1 MKFGH
6 FDDKNREYVIETPR
20 TPYPWINYLGTQGFF
35 SLISNTAGGYSFYKD
50 ARLRRI
56 TRYRYNNVPIDMGG
70 RYFYINDNGTIWNP
84 GWSPVKTELDSYEC
98 RHGMGYTIIKGKKN
112 DLKAEVTF
120 FVPQDYD
127 GEVQQVVLTN
137 EGSAPKTFKFW
148 SFAEWCLWDAQDD
161 CTNFQR
167 NFSTGRVEIKDSTIY
182 HKTEYRD
189 RRNHFAFYYVNDKID
204 GYDTDRDSFIGL
216 YNGFHNPQAV
226 LDGKCTNSLADGW
239 SPIASHYKEITLKAG
254 ESKTL
259 VFILGYVEMPQDK
272 KFEADGKTI
281 NKEKALAMMEKYNTP
296 EKFAAGMAELRA
308 YWDKLLGIL
317 NVNTPED
324 KVNRMVNIW
333 NQYQCMVTFNLSRSA
348 SYFESGIGRGMGFR
362 DSNQD
367 ILGFVHQIPDRAR
380 ERLIDIAST
389 QLEDGGCYHQYQPL
403 TKKGNADI
411 GGDFSDDPLWM
422 ILSVSSYIKETG
434 DWSILDEKVPY
445 DNDESKAKSMLDHLT
460 VSFYH
465 IVNNLGPHGLPL
477 AMRADWNDCIN
488 LSCFSDTP
496 GESFQTYT
504 NPKFKKEGGYSKIAE
519 SVFVAALFTYVGPAF
534 VGILNHLGK
543 KKDAAKAQKEIDKM
557 KKVMMASAWDGN
569 WFMRAYDAN
578 GQKMGSK
585 ECQEG
590 QIFIEPQGFAI
601 MSDVGKEE
609 GTAKKTLAAIDER
622 LNTKHG
628 LVLNNPAFSK
638 YYIQYGEIST
648 YPGGYKENA
657 GIFTHNNAWIICAA
671 AYAGEG
677 DQAFKYYS
685 EIAPAYTEETSDIH
699 KTEPYVYGQ
708 MIGGKDAGSDV
719 GQTGKNFGQGKNSW
733 LTGTAAWNMVAIS
746 QYILGIQPDFDGLK
760 VDPSIPASWDGFTA
774 TRLFRGARYNI
785 TIKNPSH
792 VCKGVK
798 SMIVDGQPVEGC
810 VVPFVEGK
818 KEVNVEI
825 TLG

>member
-6 FDDKNREYVIETPR
+6 FDDAKREYVITSPR

-70 RYFYINDNGTIWNP
+70 RYFYINDEGTIWNP

-98 RHGMGYTIIKGKKN
+98 RHGMGYTIITGKKN
-112 DLKAEVTF
+112 DLKAEATF
-120 FVPQDYD
+120 FVPQNYD
-127 GEVQQVVLTN
+127 GEVQQLVLTN
-137 EGSAPKTFKFW
+137 EGSAPKTFSLF

-167 NFSTGRVEIKDSTIY
+167 NFSTGRVEVVGSTIY

-189 RRNHFAFYYVNDKID
+189 RRDHFAFYTVNDDID
-204 GYDTDRDSFIGL
+204 GYDTDRDAFIGM

-226 LDGKCTNSLADGW
+226 EANKANNSFADGW
-239 SPIASHYKEITLKAG
+239 SPIASHYKKITLAPG

-259 VFILGYVEMPQDK
+259 VFILGYVEMPVEE

-281 NKEKALAMMEKYNTP
+281 NKTKALAMMEQYNTP
-296 EKFAAGMAELRA
+296 EKVAAGLAELKA
-308 YWDKLLGIL
+308 TWDKLLGIL
-317 NVNTPED
+317 SVDTPDD

-367 ILGFVHQIPDRAR
+367 VLGFVHQIPDRAR
-380 ERLIDIAST
+380 ERIIDIAST
-389 QLEDGGCYHQYQPL
+389 QFPDGGCYHQYQPL

-411 GGDFSDDPLWM
+411 GGDFSDDPLWL
-422 ILSVSSYIKETG
+422 ILSVSAYIKETG
-434 DWSILDEKVPY
+434 DWTILDEMVPY
-445 DNDESKAKSMLDHLT
+445 DNDMSKAQTMLDHLK

-465 IVNNLGPHGLPL
+465 IVENLGPHGLPL

-504 NPKFKKEGGYSKIAE
+504 NPKFAAEGGYSKVAE
-519 SVFVAALFTYVGPAF
+519 SVMVATLFTYAGPNYVA
-534 VGILNHLGK
+534 ILKHLGM
-543 KKDAAKAQKEIDKM
+543 DAEAEAAQAEIDKM
-557 KKVMMASAWDGN
+557 KANIMESAWDGD
-569 WFMRAYDAN
+569 WFLRAYDAN
-578 GQKMGSK
+578 GEKMGSK
-585 ECQEG
+585 ECEEG

-601 MSDVGKEE
+601 MSGLDKDV
-609 GTAKKTLAAIDER
+609 TAKTLKAIDER
-622 LNTKHG
+622 LNTQHG
-628 LVLNNPAFSK
+628 LVLNNPAFTK
-638 YYIQYGEIST
+638 YYVQYGEIST

-685 EIAPAYTEETSDIH
+685 EIAPAFTEETSDLH

-708 MIGGKDAGSDV
+708 MIGGKDAGSDI

-746 QYILGIQPDFDGLK
+746 QYILGIAADFDGLK
-760 VDPSIPASWDGFTA
+760 IDPSIPSAWDGMKA
-774 TRLFRGARYNI
+774 KREFRGATYDINV
-785 TIKNPSH
+785 TNPDH
-792 VCKGVK
+792 VCKGIK
-798 SMIVDGQPVEGC
+798 SVTVDGNAIEGNVLPAFGDGKTHTVE
-810 VVPFVEGK
+810 VVMG
-818 KEVNVEI
+818 
-825 TLG
+825 

>member
-1 MKFGH
+1 M
-6 FDDKNREYVIETPR
+6 
-20 TPYPWINYLGTQGFF
+20 
-35 SLISNTAGGYSFYKD
+35 
-50 ARLRRI
+50 
-56 TRYRYNNVPIDMGG
+56 
-70 RYFYINDNGTIWNP
+70 
-84 GWSPVKTELDSYEC
+84 
-98 RHGMGYTIIKGKKN
+98 
-112 DLKAEVTF
+112 
-120 FVPQDYD
+120 
-127 GEVQQVVLTN
+127 
-137 EGSAPKTFKFW
+137 
-148 SFAEWCLWDAQDD
+148 
-161 CTNFQR
+161 
-167 NFSTGRVEIKDSTIY
+167 
-182 HKTEYRD
+182 
-189 RRNHFAFYYVNDKID
+189 NDKID

-216 YNGFHNPQAV
+216 YNGFGDPQQV
-226 LDGKCTNSLADGW
+226 LDGKCGNSLADGW

-259 VFILGYVEMPQDK
+259 IFVLGYVEMPAEK

-281 NKEKALAMMEKYNTP
+281 NKEKALAMIEKYNSP
-296 EKFAAGMAELRA
+296 EKFAAGMQKLRS
-308 YWDKLLGIL
+308 YWDRLLGIL

-422 ILSVSSYIKETG
+422 ILSVSAYIKETG
-434 DWSILDEKVPY
+434 DWSILDEKVPF
-445 DNDESKAKSMLDHLT
+445 DNDPSKAKSMLDHLT

-465 IVNNLGPHGLPL
+465 IVNNLGPHKLPL

-504 NPKFKKEGGYSKIAE
+504 NPKFKAEGGYSKIAE
-519 SVFVAALFTYVGPAF
+519 SVFVATLFTYAGPNY

-543 KKDAAKAQKEIDKM
+543 KDEAKKAQAEIDKM
-557 KKVMMASAWDGN
+557 KKAVMESAWDGD
-569 WFMRAYDAN
+569 WFLRAYDAY
-578 GQKMGSK
+578 GKKMGSK
-585 ECQEG
+585 ECEEG
-590 QIFIEPQGFAI
+590 KIFIEPQGFAI
-601 MSDVGKEE
+601 MSDIDKDA
-609 GTAKKTLAAIDER
+609 AKKTLASIDER
-622 LNTKHG
+622 LNTKFG
-628 LVLNNPAFSK
+628 LVLNNPAFTR
-638 YYIQYGEIST
+638 YYVEYGEIST

-671 AYAGEG
+671 AYAGQG
-677 DQAFKYYS
+677 NQAFKYYS

-708 MIGGKDAGSDV
+708 MIGGKDAGSDI
-719 GQTGKNFGQGKNSW
+719 GQSGRNFGQGKNSW

-760 VDPSIPASWDGFTA
+760 IDPSIPSDWEGFTA
-774 TRLFRGARYNI
+774 TRIFRGTKYKI
-785 TIKNPSH
+785 VVKNPAH

-798 SMIVDGQPVEGC
+798 SMTVDGKAVAGC
-810 VVPFVEGK
+810 VIPFKAGK
-818 KEVNVEI
+818 KEVEVEV

>member
-1 MKFGH
+1 MKFGY
-6 FDDKNREYVIETPR
+6 FDDNNKEYVITSPR
-20 TPYPWINYLGTQGFF
+20 TPYPWINYLGTQDFF

-70 RYFYINDNGTIWNP
+70 RYFYINDAGTIWNP

-98 RHGMGYTIIKGKKN
+98 RHGMGYTIITGKKN

-120 FVPQDYD
+120 FVPQNYT

-137 EGSAPKTFKFW
+137 EGSTEKNFSLY

-167 NFSTGRVEIKDSTIY
+167 NFSTGRVEVVDSTIY

-189 RRNHFAFYYVNDKID
+189 RRDHFAFYTVNDTID

-216 YNGFHNPQAV
+216 YNGFHNPQVVETDKAS
-226 LDGKCTNSLADGW
+226 NSFADGW
-239 SPIASHYKEITLKAG
+239 SPIASHYKKITLAPG

-259 VFILGYVEMPQDK
+259 VFILGYVEMPVAE

-281 NKEKALAMMEKYNTP
+281 NKTKALALMEQYNTP
-296 EKFAAGMAELRA
+296 EKVAAGLAELKA
-308 YWDKLLGIL
+308 TWDKLLGIL
-317 NVNTPED
+317 NVETPDE

-367 ILGFVHQIPDRAR
+367 VLGFVHQIPDRAR
-380 ERLIDIAST
+380 ERIIDIAST
-389 QLEDGGCYHQYQPL
+389 QFPDGGCYHQYQPL

-411 GGDFSDDPLWM
+411 GGDFSDDPLWL
-422 ILSVSSYIKETG
+422 ILSVSAYIKETG
-434 DWSILDEKVPY
+434 DWTILDEMVPY
-445 DNDESKAKSMLDHLT
+445 DNDMSIAQTMLEHLK

-465 IVNNLGPHGLPL
+465 IVENLGPHGLPL

-504 NPKFKKEGGYSKIAE
+504 NPKFAAEGGYSKVAE
-519 SVFVAALFTYVGPAF
+519 SAFVAALFTYAGPNYVA
-534 VGILNHLGK
+534 ILKHLGK
-543 KKDAAKAQKEIDKM
+543 DDEAAKAQAEIDKM
-557 KKVMMASAWDGN
+557 MANMMESAWDGD
-569 WFMRAYDAN
+569 WFLRAYDAN
-578 GQKMGSK
+578 GKKMGSK
-585 ECQEG
+585 ECEEG

-601 MSDVGKEE
+601 MSGLDKEV
-609 GTAKKTLAAIDER
+609 TQKTLKAIDER
-622 LNTKHG
+622 LNTEHG
-628 LVLNNPAFSK
+628 LVLNNPAFTK
-638 YYIQYGEIST
+638 YYVEYGEIST

-671 AYAGEG
+671 AFAGEG
-677 DQAFKYYS
+677 DLAFKYYS
-685 EIAPAYTEETSDIH
+685 EIAPAFTEETSDLH

-708 MIGGKDAGSDV
+708 MIGGKDAGSDI

-746 QYILGIQPDFDGLK
+746 QYILGVQADFDGLK
-760 VDPSIPASWDGFTA
+760 IDPSIPAAWDGLTA
-774 TRLFRGARYNI
+774 SRQFRGATYD
-785 TIKNPSH
+785 IKVSNPDH
-792 VCKGVK
+792 VCKGIK
-798 SMIVDGQPVEGC
+798 SVVVDGNAIEGNFIPAFGDGKTHTVE
-810 VVPFVEGK
+810 VVMG
-818 KEVNVEI
+818 
-825 TLG
+825 

>member
-1 MKFGH
+1 MKFGS
-6 FDDKNREYVIETPR
+6 FDDVNKEYVITEPR
-20 TPYPWINYLGTQGFF
+20 TPYPCINYLGSQAFF

-70 RYFYINDNGTIWNP
+70 RYFYVNDNGTVWNP
-84 GWSPVKTELDSYEC
+84 GWSPVKTELDAYSC
-98 RHGMGYTIIKGKKN
+98 RHGMGYTIIKGEKN
-112 DLKAEVTF
+112 GLEAEVTF
-120 FVPQDYD
+120 FVPNNYN

-137 EGSAPKTFKFW
+137 KSGAEKTFKLF

-167 NFSTGRVEIKDSTIY
+167 NFSTGRVEVDGSVIY

-189 RRNHFAFYYVNDKID
+189 RRDHYAFYSVNDTID
-204 GYDTDRDSFIGL
+204 GYDTDRDAFIGL
-216 YNGFHNPQAV
+216 YNGFNDPQAV
-226 LDGKCTNSLADGW
+226 MAGKANDSFADGW
-239 SPIASHYKEITLKAG
+239 SPIASHYKEITLAAG

-259 VFILGYVEMPQDK
+259 IFILGYVEMPADQ

-281 NKEKALAMMEKYNTP
+281 NKVKAKAMIEQFNTP
-296 EKFAAGMAELRA
+296 EKVAAGLAELKES
-308 YWDKLLGIL
+308 WDKLLGIL

-324 KVNRMVNIW
+324 KVDRMVNIW

-367 ILGFVHQIPDRAR
+367 VLGFVHQIPDRAR
-380 ERLIDIAST
+380 ERIIDIAST
-389 QLEDGGCYHQYQPL
+389 QLPDGGCYHQYQPL
-403 TKKGNADI
+403 TKKGNSDI

-422 ILSVSSYIKETG
+422 ILSVSAYIKETG
-434 DWSILDEKVPY
+434 DWGILDEMVPY
-445 DNDESKAKSMLDHLT
+445 DNDESKAQPMLDHLK

-488 LSCFSDTP
+488 LSCYSDTP

-504 NPKFKKEGGYSKIAE
+504 NPKFAAEGGYSKVAE
-519 SVFVAALFTYVGPAF
+519 SVMVATLFTYTGPNYVA
-534 VGILNHLGK
+534 ILKHLGK
-543 KKDAAKAQKEIDKM
+543 DDEAAAAQAEIDKM
-557 KKVMMASAWDGN
+557 KKNVMESAWDGN
-569 WFMRAYDAN
+569 WFLRAYD
-578 GQKMGSK
+578 
-585 ECQEG
+585 
-590 QIFIEPQGFAI
+590 IEPQGFAI
-601 MSDVGKEE
+601 MSEIGKEQ
-609 GTAKKTLAAIDER
+609 GADMKTLAAIDER
-622 LNTKHG
+622 LNTQYG
-628 LVLNNPAFSK
+628 LVLNNPAFTK

-671 AYAGEG
+671 AYAGQG

-685 EIAPAYTEETSDIH
+685 EIAPAFTEETSDIH

-708 MIGGKDAGSDV
+708 MIGGKDAGSDI
-719 GQTGKNFGQGKNSW
+719 GRTGKNFGQGKNSW

-746 QYILGIQPDFDGLK
+746 QYILGVQPDFDGLK
-760 VDPSIPASWDGFTA
+760 IDPSIPSAWDGFTI
-774 TRLFRGARYNI
+774 TRKFRGNTYNI
-785 TIKNPSH
+785 TVKNPDH
-792 VCKGVK
+792 VCKGIK
-798 SMIVDGQPVEGC
+798 SVTVDGTKINGIVMPVFEAGSVHEVE
-810 VVPFVEGK
+810 VVMGE
-818 KEVNVEI
+818 
-825 TLG
+825 